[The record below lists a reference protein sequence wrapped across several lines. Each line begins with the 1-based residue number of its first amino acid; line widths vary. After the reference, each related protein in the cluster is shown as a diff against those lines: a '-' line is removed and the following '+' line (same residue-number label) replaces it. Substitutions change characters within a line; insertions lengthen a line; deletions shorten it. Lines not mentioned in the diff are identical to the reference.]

1 MCTCG
6 PVGLL
11 YASDVSNRNVV
22 GCAFAVVACVSACAD
37 IAFSF
42 YAVGASF
49 AFFFVFF
56 A

>member
-6 PVGLL
+6 PFGLL

-22 GCAFAVVACVSACAD
+22 GCVFVVVACVSAYVD
-37 IAFSF
+37 IAVSF
-42 YAVGASF
+42 YAVCASF